1 MQNNKL
7 NQKEGGFIQLIIL
20 ILIALLIM
28 KYYGVTVTDSINWFK
43 DYFSSV
49 LR

>member
-1 MQNNKL
+1 MQKISTNK
-7 NQKEGGFIQLIIL
+7 KEGGFIQLIVL
-20 ILIALLIM
+20 IVIALLLM
-28 KYYGVTVTDSINWFK
+28 KYYGITITESIVWFK